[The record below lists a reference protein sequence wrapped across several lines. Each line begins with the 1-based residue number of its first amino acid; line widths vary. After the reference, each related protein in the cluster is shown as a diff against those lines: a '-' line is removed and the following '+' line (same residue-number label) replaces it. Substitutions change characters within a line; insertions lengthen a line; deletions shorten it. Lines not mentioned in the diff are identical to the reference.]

1 MFQLCFGC
9 VTGPSRRE
17 ATLYSQRRPPGRYAP
32 IAMEVVLATVSNPPP
47 LTDAASAQRLRGRL
61 GPGAIVFMVVAAA
74 APLTVIA
81 GSVPI
86 GIAAGNGAG
95 YPAMYIVAA
104 AVLFFFPAG
113 FTAMTRPVPHAGA
126 FYSSLGTA
134 LGRSAGL
141 GSPLVPLIT

>member
-1 MFQLCFGC
+1 M
-9 VTGPSRRE
+9 
-17 ATLYSQRRPPGRYAP
+17 
-32 IAMEVVLATVSNPPP
+32 ATVSNPPP
-47 LTDAASAQRLRGRL
+47 SAPAREAQERPRLTGRL
-61 GPGAIVFMVVAAA
+61 GAGSIVFMVVAAA

-86 GIAAGNGAG
+86 GIAAGNGAD
-95 YPAMYIVAA
+95 YPAMYVIAA